1 MNATQNETSENYEVM
16 TFQFSESKQPVRNV
30 LIDNK
35 PWFVG
40 KDVCDVLGIQ
50 NNRQAIRELDD
61 DEKLMYKIYT
71 SGQNRDT
78 WIISESGL
86 YALIFRSNKPYAK
99 TFRKW
104 ITSEVI
110 PALLKKGYYNIR
122 SQKKDDYIDYRS
134 ELYQKREFLGK
145 MVRFVVYKNEEWF
158 SVNDLHSCV
167 NSSTGSNKTSKSLN
181 KSKTLALKFWIVGNT
196 QPAWFCNK
204 LGSQLILAGSK
215 KAKESMQLTFKFD
228 A

>member
-1 MNATQNETSENYEVM
+1 MNATQNETSYEVM
-16 TFQFSESKQPVRNV
+16 TFQFSESQQQVRNL
-30 LIDNK
+30 LIDYK
-35 PWFVG
+35 PWFVT
-40 KDVCDVLGIQ
+40 KDVCDVLDIK
-50 NNRQAIRELDD
+50 NSRDAIKNLDD
-61 DEKLMYKIYT
+61 DEKGVAKIYT
-71 SGQNRDT
+71 LGGNQTLSV
-78 WIISESGL
+78 ISESGL
-86 YALIFRSNKPYAK
+86 YALILRSNKPYAK
-99 TFRKW
+99 IFRKW

-110 PALLKKGYYNIR
+110 PALLKKGYYSMNQ
-122 SQKKDDYIDYRS
+122 QKKNDFIDYRS

-145 MVRFVVYKNEEWF
+145 MVRFVVYNNEEWF

-167 NSSTGSNKTSKSLN
+167 NSSTGSNQTSKSLN
-181 KSKTLALKFWIVGNT
+181 KSKTLALKFWTVGNT